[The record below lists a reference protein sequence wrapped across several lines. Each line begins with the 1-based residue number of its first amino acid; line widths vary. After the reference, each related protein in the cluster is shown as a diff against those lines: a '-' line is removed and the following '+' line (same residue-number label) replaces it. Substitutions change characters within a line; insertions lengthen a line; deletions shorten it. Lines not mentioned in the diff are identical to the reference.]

1 MIQNNEYFT
10 ILGILEL
17 FTRKVCIFLQNFK
30 RILMFLYVCKQ
41 TFCKLFTILRI
52 KNTKF
57 SEYYINLNSTIQEDF
72 QICISVY
79 LQIFLSKKQVSW
91 SIKSIH
97 STTFFPVIQKQKG
110 AFLILIWVGFLGVH
124 FEVYVCM
131 RSTFGGGELPSLS
144 KTC

>member
-1 MIQNNEYFT
+1 MQTLWVNNS
-10 ILGILEL
+10 
-17 FTRKVCIFLQNFK
+17 R
-30 RILMFLYVCKQ
+30 
-41 TFCKLFTILRI
+41 ILRI

-131 RSTFGGGELPSLS
+131 RSTFGGGGNYLLCLKLVRIMLQTSNVRHLTRKYTHTMS
-144 KTC
+144 SFRKYNF

>member
-1 MIQNNEYFT
+1 MQTLPVNNS
-10 ILGILEL
+10 
-17 FTRKVCIFLQNFK
+17 R
-30 RILMFLYVCKQ
+30 
-41 TFCKLFTILRI
+41 ILRI

-97 STTFFPVIQKQKG
+97 STTFFPVIEKQKG

-131 RSTFGGGELPSLS
+131 CSTLGGLGGGGNYLLCLKLVRIMLETS
-144 KTC
+144 KIKHLARKYKHTMSSFRKYNF